1 MDGRDGMT
9 RNQGFYVFRNERLI
23 IYGTWFKLVKF
34 TDSKNLIRISID
46 IPNNMDDIWNI
57 SLDKSNAQ
65 LPRSLR
71 TSLKEII
78 NSLRNKVDP
87 INKRK
92 VYKNKKDIIS
102 VWRKL

>member
-1 MDGRDGMT
+1 
-9 RNQGFYVFRNERLI
+9 
-23 IYGTWFKLVKF
+23 
-34 TDSKNLIRISID
+34 
-46 IPNNMDDIWNI
+46 MDDIWNI

-102 VWRKL
+102 VWEEAINLMK